1 MEGAVIIA
9 DPNGE
14 CYGFVK
20 EVFRYL
26 EKRDGKGFS
35 VTLSDIQRKEF
46 RDGEYKLKISDNV
59 RKKKCFFVHDSNKE
73 ATKWLTDLVLTLD
86 AMRFSSPSEIIVVL
100 PYTRFARQD
109 RKDESRV
116 SVNIKA
122 VADIISLYA
131 HRGMTIDLHTPQI
144 QEYFGIP
151 FDNLYSFPVVI
162 DYLIKNHKDFL
173 HDLVVVSPD
182 VGGGKRVEIFQKNL
196 SKEKINSDMCIC
208 YKKRVKENE
217 VSEIKIMGDVEGK
230 NCLILDDIIDTGGTL
245 IKTSDALKKNGAKKV
260 FAYGTHGIFSDGVE
274 KFKDMDKILISNSIC
289 SKKAENFEVISL
301 TDLFGEAIYRTIVGD
316 SLSGLFE

>member
-9 DPNGE
+9 DPDGE

-20 EVFRYL
+20 EVYRYL

-35 VTLSDIQRKEF
+35 VILSNIQKKEF
-46 RDGEYKLKISDNV
+46 KDGEYRLKISENI
-59 RKKKCFFVHDSNKE
+59 RKKQCFFIHDSNKE
-73 ATKWLTDLVLTLD
+73 ATTWFTDLVLTLD

-100 PYTRFARQD
+100 PYTKFARQD

-131 HRGMTIDLHTPQI
+131 DRGVTIDLHTPQI

-151 FDNLYSFPVVI
+151 FDNLYSFPVII
-162 DYLIKNHKDFL
+162 DYLKKNHRDFL
-173 HDLVVVSPD
+173 IDLVIVSPD
-182 VGGGKRVEIFQKNL
+182 AGGGKRVELFQRNL

-217 VSEIKIMGDVEGK
+217 VSEIKIMGDVDGK

-245 IKTSDALKKNGAKKV
+245 VKTCEVLKENGAKNCV
-260 FAYGTHGIFSDGVE
+260 
-274 KFKDMDKILISNSIC
+274 
-289 SKKAENFEVISL
+289 
-301 TDLFGEAIYRTIVGD
+301 
-316 SLSGLFE
+316 

>member
-9 DPNGE
+9 DPEGE

-26 EKRDGKGFS
+26 GKKDGKGFS
-35 VTLSDIQRKEF
+35 VILSDIQRKEF

-59 RKKKCFFVHDSNKE
+59 RKKKCFFIHDSNKE

-86 AMRFSSPSEIIVVL
+86 AIRFSSPSEIIVVL

-131 HRGMTIDLHTPQI
+131 DRGMTIDLHTPQI

-162 DYLIKNHKDFL
+162 SHLIKNHREFL
-173 HDLVVVSPD
+173 QDLVVVSPD
-182 VGGGKRVEIFQKNL
+182 AGGGKRVEIFQKNL

-217 VSEIKIMGDVEGK
+217 VGEIKIMGDVEGK
-230 NCLILDDIIDTGGTL
+230 NCLILDLASTPL
-245 IKTSDALKKNGAKKV
+245 L
-260 FAYGTHGIFSDGVE
+260 
-274 KFKDMDKILISNSIC
+274 
-289 SKKAENFEVISL
+289 
-301 TDLFGEAIYRTIVGD
+301 
-316 SLSGLFE
+316 